1 MAMKL
6 ADYLIESPI
15 YAAGQRVGMAGADTS
30 PVRSPME
37 GLARALQGGIGGWMV
52 GQGMKQA
59 RDERGADSEALAAA
73 LDKFGKGDVTGATS
87 ILATR
92 PNLGDTAAAIGMQT
106 GMLAYKQKLEG
117 DQQDADAARFG
128 FPSMRSNQQQPGSVG
143 PAPVSPSVLD
153 SHFEAASKATGLP
166 VELLKRVAGTESNFN
181 PNAVSPAGAG
191 GVMQLMP
198 GTAQGLGVQNV
209 FDAGKNIMGGAQYL
223 RQQIDKYG
231 NLPHALAAYNWGP
244 GNVDGWL
251 KAGGDPSRLPAE
263 TQGYISKIAG
273 GAQPQQS
280 LNVPAQNGDTIN
292 YQGLQL
298 PRAALVTALSIRD
311 HGERQKAIMSV
322 VTDAVKSQRE
332 GVPLERVRQPDGS
345 EIIVPRT
352 NAAGMV
358 AAPQTPNAGGKEGDV
373 ALLTQ
378 AMKDPSMLQDPTT
391 RAAVKAA
398 YDRQAQ
404 PQQSHSGQ
412 LLYPNMSAYESLG
425 FGRAPDGVTIRD
437 TPQSQF
443 QMSGKLADDFNQLK
457 PVKDYRE
464 VAPIMESMRDAATRN
479 SRVADLNLVYGLA
492 KIMDPTSVV
501 REGEQI
507 MVRNAQSLPD
517 WMRGMIQA
525 ANGGSQFV
533 PEQRARIIQE
543 AESRVGALK
552 SQYDAVVQQFTER
565 GQRYGLDPRDIV
577 TNPGGAQT
585 QQQAPAAV
593 PVYDLNGKRIK

>member
-106 GMLAYKQKLEG
+106 GMLGYKQKIES
-117 DQQDADAARFG
+117 DQQAADAARFG
-128 FPSMRSNQQQPGSVG
+128 FPAPGAPQQPTNGNAGPYGSAIAGIESAGQPNNGYGAVGPVANQQGNRAIGKYQ
-143 PAPVSPSVLD
+143 VLD
-153 SHFEAASKATGLP
+153 SNIGPWTQEVLGKAMSPQEFLSNPQAQDAVFRTKFGQYVQKYGPEGASRAWF
-166 VELLKRVAGTESNFN
+166 AGEGGMNN
-181 PNAVSPAGAG
+181 PNARDVNGMTPDRYGQQFTQNLG
-191 GVMQLMP
+191 G
-198 GTAQGLGVQNV
+198 
-209 FDAGKNIMGGAQYL
+209 
-223 RQQIDKYG
+223 QQ
-231 NLPHALAAYNWGP
+231 ALNA
-244 GNVDGWL
+244 
-251 KAGGDPSRLPAE
+251 
-263 TQGYISKIAG
+263 
-273 GAQPQQS
+273 
-280 LNVPAQNGDTIN
+280 PAQSGDVVN

-358 AAPQTPNAGGKEGDV
+358 AAPQTPKAGGKEGDV

-391 RAAVKAA
+391 RASVKAA

-404 PQQSHSGQ
+404 PQQSQGGQ

-425 FGRAPDGVTIRD
+425 FGRTPDGVTIRD

-457 PVKDYRE
+457 PVRDYRE

-552 SQYDAVVQQFTER
+552 GQYDAIAQQFTER